1 MRLFLFAI
9 GARDRAS
16 SRLRIWDHV
25 DWLRA
30 AGHTVVADSLT
41 PPARELTRARLARR
55 ILTRLPKWIAA
66 FFRADAV
73 VIQETLLLWP
83 LIALRRL
90 GKRRTVVFDFS
101 DPVDRI
107 HGRGGLRA
115 LAFRR
120 MIEGADS
127 VMVENRR
134 YQANL
139 TGTRRPVL
147 HQYGPVDTARYREGR
162 ALVDAG
168 PEMGH
173 RLRIGWTGSPG
184 TYRFIAP
191 LVPIIDRIAANTPL
205 ELCLIGMERIP
216 ETLEHAK
223 LTLLEWD
230 ETDEFH
236 QVPTFDLALFR
247 LEPTEDAQWRGA
259 GKLFIYMAAGV
270 PFVATDSGIAHD
282 VMEESHVGFPVATDG
297 EWESVLRQAIADRE
311 ERHRMSHL
319 SLQHADREL
328 SYDRYRERLTALLQ
342 ASGERA

>member
-1 MRLFLFAI
+1 MKLFLFAI

-25 DWLRA
+25 EWLRE

-41 PPARELTRARLARR
+41 PPASELTRARLIRR
-55 ILTRLPKWIAA
+55 VITRLPRWIAE

-73 VIQETLLLWP
+73 IVQETLLLWP
-83 LIALRRL
+83 LLALRRL
-90 GKRRTVVFDFS
+90 GKPRAVVFDFS

-107 HGRGGLRA
+107 HGGGGLRS

-120 MIEGADS
+120 MSQGADA

-139 TGTRRPVL
+139 TGTRQPVL
-147 HQYGPVDTARYREGR
+147 HHYGPVDAARYLAGR
-162 ALVDAG
+162 AQAENG
-168 PEMGH
+168 GAQRP
-173 RLRIGWTGSPG
+173 LRIGWTGSPG

-191 LVPIIDRIAANTPL
+191 LVPIIDRIAADVPL
-205 ELCLIGMERIP
+205 ELCLIGVERIP
-216 ETLEHAK
+216 ETLRHAR
-223 LTLLEWD
+223 LTLLRWD
-230 ETDEFH
+230 EEAEFH

-270 PFVATDSGIAHD
+270 PFLATDSGIAHD
-282 VMEESHVGFPVATDG
+282 VMEELQVGFPVAHDG
-297 EWESVLRQAIADRE
+297 EWETVLRQAIADRE
-311 ERHRMSHL
+311 ERHRMSNL
-319 SLQHADREL
+319 SLQHAEGEL

-342 ASGERA
+342 PSGRRA